1 MSTMFEP
8 SGRLRAKLPN
18 RPSRALAVFSVLL
31 VVAIVTLFALDL
43 NSRYRAAIADAERSA
58 GSFAELLSEHT
69 ARTFE
74 AVDRTL
80 HEVETIRQDALA
92 GRYKSPEDVHAALR
106 YLKQGSPVLEVL
118 SWTDAAG
125 TFQATSRDLPL
136 PRHRTGIADFPHF
149 QVQRDSPDIGL
160 YVSPPFR
167 SETSGVW
174 LVAVSRRLN
183 NPDGSFAGVVSGPLE
198 LSYFTGIYRSIKL
211 GGSASVALFHRDGAI
226 LVREPPVE
234 GAIGKSYRD
243 GRLFTVR
250 LPQAASGA
258 FEATSPIDGTDRVG
272 AYKAVPGLPLV
283 VAVAYDRAEALKS
296 WYEHIRTFGSA
307 IAVLLLVISAAAI
320 IVLRQ
325 TRELESAHRALRQT
339 TAQFE
344 SIATNLPGA
353 IYRRVRHAD
362 GSYTYPFFSGV
373 ERIYG
378 VSPDDIRRDG
388 GVLQKRVHP
397 EDAEMFRR
405 SLEESA
411 ATLRPWQ
418 IDFRMIVADGRPRWM
433 RGAARPH
440 RAEDGTVVWD
450 GVTLDISAQMA
461 AEEVARESEAR
472 ARQAETRLVEAV
484 TSSVAGFILWDSEA
498 RLLLCNDRVRAIFE
512 DSAGVMVPGVR
523 MDELMLASIRKGIF
537 DVGTLDPEA
546 AVRARMAMFGNVSDN
561 FERKLGDGRW
571 FLVKEQRLSDGCVVT
586 LYTNV
591 TDIKRKEQLLE
602 ETQSELVRKVSD
614 LQDVQM
620 RLEEQGRHLVAMA
633 EDLAAARD
641 AAEAANRAKSDFL
654 AVMSHEIRTPMNGVI
669 GLTKLLLDSPLEP
682 EQRKFAEAVRDCAD
696 SLLTILNDIL
706 DFSKLEAK
714 RMSLDVIDFALP
726 ELVEGVVSLLMPKAQ
741 AKGLALTA
749 TLRPDVPIALRADPG
764 RLRQVLFNLA
774 GNAVKFTEHGSVRLE
789 IGHRPLDEDHVELL
803 VEISDTGPGIA
814 PDVQGRLFTRFTQAD
829 SSISRKYG
837 GTGLGLAISKEL
849 CELMGG
855 EIGVESALGHGAKFW
870 FTLRCGFAAGRPA
883 VVDGKLPLLAGVT
896 RSLDILVAED
906 NEINRLVVTAML
918 ERLGHRLE
926 VVNDGAAAVAAV
938 QRRRFD
944 LVLMDVQMP
953 EIDGIAATRL
963 IRALPGSVGKV
974 PIVALTAN
982 VLPGQS
988 EEYLAAGMEDCLTK
1002 PIMQE
1007 ALVAALARWGAE
1019 PGPVAAVAHAS
1030 KPEAPILS
1038 EDGPLAP
1045 LERSLPQN
1053 QFRSIL
1059 RAYLADA
1066 EGRRIRIVEAA
1077 EQGDVAA
1084 LTRDA
1089 HDLAST
1095 SGNVGAERLADL
1107 ARRLE
1112 KACRAGATAE
1122 IETLAAA
1129 VDPAVRTAAAA
1140 LRARYLAVVPAG
1152 VL

>member
-1 MSTMFEP
+1 
-8 SGRLRAKLPN
+8 
-18 RPSRALAVFSVLL
+18 
-31 VVAIVTLFALDL
+31 
-43 NSRYRAAIADAERSA
+43 
-58 GSFAELLSEHT
+58 
-69 ARTFE
+69 
-74 AVDRTL
+74 
-80 HEVETIRQDALA
+80 
-92 GRYKSPEDVHAALR
+92 
-106 YLKQGSPVLEVL
+106 
-118 SWTDAAG
+118 
-125 TFQATSRDLPL
+125 
-136 PRHRTGIADFPHF
+136 
-149 QVQRDSPDIGL
+149 
-160 YVSPPFR
+160 
-167 SETSGVW
+167 
-174 LVAVSRRLN
+174 
-183 NPDGSFAGVVSGPLE
+183 
-198 LSYFTGIYRSIKL
+198 
-211 GGSASVALFHRDGAI
+211 
-226 LVREPPVE
+226 
-234 GAIGKSYRD
+234 
-243 GRLFTVR
+243 
-250 LPQAASGA
+250 
-258 FEATSPIDGTDRVG
+258 
-272 AYKAVPGLPLV
+272 
-283 VAVAYDRAEALKS
+283 
-296 WYEHIRTFGSA
+296 
-307 IAVLLLVISAAAI
+307 
-320 IVLRQ
+320 
-325 TRELESAHRALRQT
+325 
-339 TAQFE
+339 
-344 SIATNLPGA
+344 
-353 IYRRVRHAD
+353 
-362 GSYTYPFFSGV
+362 
-373 ERIYG
+373 
-378 VSPDDIRRDG
+378 
-388 GVLQKRVHP
+388 
-397 EDAEMFRR
+397 
-405 SLEESA
+405 
-411 ATLRPWQ
+411 
-418 IDFRMIVADGRPRWM
+418 
-433 RGAARPH
+433 
-440 RAEDGTVVWD
+440 
-450 GVTLDISAQMA
+450 
-461 AEEVARESEAR
+461 
-472 ARQAETRLVEAV
+472 
-484 TSSVAGFILWDSEA
+484 
-498 RLLLCNDRVRAIFE
+498 
-512 DSAGVMVPGVR
+512 
-523 MDELMLASIRKGIF
+523 
-537 DVGTLDPEA
+537 
-546 AVRARMAMFGNVSDN
+546 
-561 FERKLGDGRW
+561 
-571 FLVKEQRLSDGCVVT
+571 
-586 LYTNV
+586 
-591 TDIKRKEQLLE
+591 
-602 ETQSELVRKVSD
+602 
-614 LQDVQM
+614 M

-749 TLRPDVPIALRADPG
+749 TLRPDVPVALRADPG

-789 IGHRPLDEDHVELL
+789 IGHRPLDEDHIELL

-883 VVDGKLPLLAGVT
+883 VVDGKPPLLAGVT

-963 IRALPGSVGKV
+963 IRALPGSAGKV

-1129 VDPAVRTAAAA
+1129 IDPAVRTAAAA